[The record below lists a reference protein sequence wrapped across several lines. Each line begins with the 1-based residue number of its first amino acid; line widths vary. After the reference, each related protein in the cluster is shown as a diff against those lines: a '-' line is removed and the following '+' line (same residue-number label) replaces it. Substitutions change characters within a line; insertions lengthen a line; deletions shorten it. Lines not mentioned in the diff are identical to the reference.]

1 MKKTVQI
8 KYGREDYVSVEIPEE
23 NLVGIFKPKNGK
35 PIIDEEQAIQKALDK
50 PIGVSSLKE
59 LVRGK
64 KSAAIAITDASRPNI
79 EKKILPLIIQSLE
92 SGGLVKK
99 DIKIIIGIGS
109 HRAPYKN
116 EIEEKLGF
124 LKDKI
129 KIVCHNANKSEM
141 RYYGKTSY
149 GYPIEINQLFAESE
163 IKIVVGTVLPHPF
176 AGFSGGGKMVSV
188 GIASKSAISATH
200 TTEMLD
206 HPNAGWGII
215 ENNPFYHS
223 AIEQAKK
230 VGVDFLINAVLDE
243 NEKLLCISA
252 GKVQEAHLNCI
263 HQSKE
268 FFEVNIP
275 EKADIVIVSTGYPKD
290 SNLFHVCAMG
300 VCAVA
305 GSAVK
310 YTCIRKDGTIIVVS
324 PMEDGVYNQVFYD
337 TLKRARNPGEVMKKI
352 KSMTHLEPGH
362 HRAYGVAQVMDKYKI
377 IMAQSKLDPKIISA
391 IHIEPS
397 PSLQSALDKS
407 LVLYGNKARI
417 AVFLSSHRMII
428 NCKT

>member
-1 MKKTVQI
+1 MKNTVNI
-8 KYGREDYVSVEIPEE
+8 PYGRKDHISVEIPEE
-23 NLVGIFKPKNGK
+23 NLIGIFKPKDGK
-35 PIIDEEQAIQKALDK
+35 PITNEEEAIQEALLS
-50 PIGVSSLKE
+50 PINTSSLKE
-59 LVRGK
+59 LAIGK

-79 EKKILPLIIQSLE
+79 EKKILPLIIQNLE
-92 SGGLVKK
+92 SGGLAKK

-116 EIEEKLGF
+116 EIEEKLGS

-141 RYYGKTSY
+141 KYYGKTSY

-163 IKIVVGTVLPHPF
+163 IKIVLGTVLPHPF

-188 GIASKSAISATH
+188 GIASESAISATH
-200 TTEMLD
+200 TPEMLD
-206 HPNAGWGII
+206 HPNTGWGII

-275 EKADIVIVSTGYPKD
+275 EKVDIVIVSTGYPKD
-290 SNLFHVCAMG
+290 SNLYHVCAMG

-310 YTCIRKDGTIIVVS
+310 YSCIKKGGTIIVVS

-337 TLKRARNPGEVMKKI
+337 TLKRAKNPGVVIGKI
-352 KSMTHLEPGH
+352 KSMTHLKPGH